1 MSRRDAGYAE
11 LDVTVTSPLGRHLP
25 IEVRGNAEGDGEM
38 IEFVPSVSGKYKIA
52 ITYGGVEI
60 PGSPL
65 TFLAQDLNVPRVQGS
80 GLKFGFKDHPAHFTI
95 DTKELKDHSSH
106 FPLDTKELKDHPS
119 HFPLDTKELKGV
131 PSVRVSGPEQE
142 CPLEITEDSGSFHVT
157 YIPKEVGVFDV
168 GVAWDG
174 RDIPG
179 SPFHPQIVD
188 LSKVRPV
195 EGWNKL
201 LDENKK
207 LPIAL
212 NGEKVILFETVE
224 AGPGQLRCTVRGPNG
239 EPGEARVEAVSPHK
253 FRLSFTPKVAGEHLL
268 SLYFG
273 DHLLPRSPITC
284 YTPGHPS
291 TNGHG
296 PAESATVVLRG
307 HGLAGARVGE
317 ETEFVIDG
325 NETGNGQPQVTLSG
339 VKSDIPVKI
348 SRISQRVFK
357 ATYTATVP
365 GSCFMILSSEYLYIY
380 MSDLYIYMS
389 NLYIYICRISIYIYI
404 YVESIYIYV

>member
-38 IEFVPSVSGKYKIA
+38 IEFVPSVCGKYKIA
-52 ITYGGVEI
+52 ITYGGIEI

-65 TFLAQDLNVPRVQGS
+65 TFLAQDLNVPRVEGS
-80 GLKFGFKDHPAHFTI
+80 GLKFGFKDHPAHFTV
-95 DTKELKDHSSH
+95 DAR
-106 FPLDTKELKDHPS
+106 
-119 HFPLDTKELKGV
+119 ELKGV
-131 PSVRVSGPEQE
+131 PGVSGVRVSDPFTTDARELKGVSGVPGVRVSGPEQE
-142 CPLEITEDSGSFHVT
+142 CPLEVTEDSGSFHVT

-168 GVAWDG
+168 TVSWDG
-174 RDIPG
+174 RDVPG

-188 LSKVRPV
+188 LAKVKPV

-201 LDENKK
+201 LDESKK
-207 LPIAL
+207 LPTPL
-212 NGEKVILFETVE
+212 NEEKVILFETIE

-239 EPGEARVEAVSPHK
+239 EPGEAKVDPVSSHK
-253 FRLSFTPKVAGEHLL
+253 FKLSFTPKVSGEHLL
-268 SLYFG
+268 SLYFD

-284 YTPGHPS
+284 YTPGHSSANGHGHSSANGHSS

-296 PAESATVVLRG
+296 PTESATVVLRG

-317 ETEFVIDG
+317 ETEFLIDG

-357 ATYTATVP
+357 ATYVATVP
-365 GSCFMILSSEYLYIY
+365 GSCFIFSVV
-380 MSDLYIYMS
+380 
-389 NLYIYICRISIYIYI
+389 N
-404 YVESIYIYV
+404 VH

>member
-65 TFLAQDLNVPRVQGS
+65 TFLAQDLNVPRIEGS

-95 DTKELKDHSSH
+95 DA
-106 FPLDTKELKDHPS
+106 
-119 HFPLDTKELKGV
+119 KELKGV
-131 PSVRVSGPEQE
+131 PAVRVSGPEQE

-188 LSKVRPV
+188 LGKVKPV

-201 LDENKK
+201 LDESKK

-212 NGEKVILFETVE
+212 NVEKVILFETIE

-239 EPGEARVEAVSPHK
+239 EPGEGKVEAVSPHK
-253 FRLSFTPKVAGEHLL
+253 FKLSFTPKVGGEHLL

-348 SRISQRVFK
+348 SRISQRVFR

-365 GSCFMILSSEYLYIY
+365 GSCFMILLSESLSLSLCI
-380 MSDLYIYMS
+380 
-389 NLYIYICRISIYIYI
+389 
-404 YVESIYIYV
+404 